1 MSSSAPRSKALKAG
15 EFQASPRH
23 EAELRKALGQV
34 DRGEVVELTEEQL
47 RHWEETGE
55 WPASLD

>member
-1 MSSSAPRSKALKAG
+1 VVRSDRG
-15 EFQASPRH
+15 NSI
-23 EAELRKALGQV
+23 

>member
-1 MSSSAPRSKALKAG
+1 VAPRTKPSNTR
-15 EFQASPRH
+15 EFHPSPRH
-23 EAELRKALGQV
+23 EAELRKALAEV
-34 DRGEVVELTEEQL
+34 ESGEVVELTEEQL